1 MFLCPKKC
9 KFATL
14 STIKTLIMKR
24 KVYNE
29 LIEWKNSP
37 NRKPLILSGA
47 RQVGKTW
54 LMKELGKNEYKNYV
68 YLNFDLDDRLENLF
82 ETDYNIDRILLAIQA
97 ITGIKP
103 EKGKTLIILDEI
115 QQVKRGLGVLKYFCE
130 DAPEYHI
137 IVAGSLLG
145 IALHPGTSFPVGK
158 VNMINVYPLDFG
170 EFLDAMGENTMKEL
184 VEKHD
189 WEMMKILKNK
199 YIELLR
205 QYYFIGG
212 MPKVVAD
219 YVANKDLKQARK
231 TQKEIITA
239 YREDISKH
247 APKKDVVRI
256 NMVLDSIPSQ
266 LAKENKKFIFGA
278 MKKGARATEFE
289 LAIQWLIDCGIVYKI
304 SRVNAPKMPLKFY
317 EDMSAFKLFLLDVGL
332 MGCMSEVPAD
342 QIIATDN
349 ALVEYKGAF
358 TEEYV
363 MQQLASQ
370 QDIFV
375 YYWASERSESELDFL
390 IQKES
395 QIIPV
400 EVKAEVNLKSR
411 SLYQFVSKHPE
422 LSAIRFSMS
431 DYIKQDWMENR
442 PLYSAWKV

>member
-1 MFLCPKKC
+1 
-9 KFATL
+9 
-14 STIKTLIMKR
+14 MKR

-29 LIEWKNSP
+29 LIEWKNSQ

-97 ITGIKP
+97 ITGVKP

-395 QIIPV
+395 LIIPV

>member
-1 MFLCPKKC
+1 
-9 KFATL
+9 
-14 STIKTLIMKR
+14 MKR

-184 VEKHD
+184 VENHD
-189 WEMMKILKNK
+189 WETMKILKNK

-231 TQKEIITA
+231 TQKEIIMA

-332 MGCMSEVPAD
+332 MGSMSEVPAD

-375 YYWASERSESELDFL
+375 YYWTSERSESELDFL

-395 QIIPV
+395 LIIPV

>member
-1 MFLCPKKC
+1 
-9 KFATL
+9 
-14 STIKTLIMKR
+14 MKR

-97 ITGIKP
+97 ITGVKP

-395 QIIPV
+395 LIIPV

>member
-1 MFLCPKKC
+1 
-9 KFATL
+9 
-14 STIKTLIMKR
+14 MKR

-145 IALHPGTSFPVGK
+145 IALHPDTSFPVGK

-184 VEKHD
+184 VESHD
-189 WEMMKILKNK
+189 WETMKILKNK

-231 TQKEIITA
+231 TQKEIIMA

-289 LAIQWLIDCGIVYKI
+289 IAIQWLIDCGIVYKI

-342 QIIATDN
+342 QIITTDN

-395 QIIPV
+395 LIIPV

>member
-184 VEKHD
+184 VENHD
-189 WEMMKILKNK
+189 WETMKILKNK

-289 LAIQWLIDCGIVYKI
+289 IAIQWLIDCGIVYKI

-332 MGCMSEVPAD
+332 MGSMSEVPAD

-375 YYWASERSESELDFL
+375 YYWTSERSESELDFL

-395 QIIPV
+395 LIIPV

>member
-97 ITGIKP
+97 ITGVKP

-278 MKKGARATEFE
+278 MKKGARSTEFE

-342 QIIATDN
+342 QTIATDK

-395 QIIPV
+395 LIIPV

>member
-1 MFLCPKKC
+1 
-9 KFATL
+9 
-14 STIKTLIMKR
+14 MKR

>member
-199 YIELLR
+199 YIELIR

>member
-1 MFLCPKKC
+1 
-9 KFATL
+9 
-14 STIKTLIMKR
+14 MKR

-29 LIEWKNSP
+29 LIEWKNSS

-103 EKGKTLIILDEI
+103 EKGKTLIIFDEI

-170 EFLDAMGENTMKEL
+170 EFLDAMGETPIKEL

-219 YVANKDLKQARK
+219 YMANKDLKQARK
-231 TQKEIITA
+231 TQREIIMA

-289 LAIQWLIDCGIVYKI
+289 IAIQWLIDCGIVYKI

-370 QDIFV
+370 QDIYV
-375 YYWASERSESELDFL
+375 YYWASERSEAELDFL

-395 QIIPV
+395 LIIPV

-442 PLYSAWKV
+442 PLYSAFCV

>member
-1 MFLCPKKC
+1 
-9 KFATL
+9 
-14 STIKTLIMKR
+14 MKR

-97 ITGIKP
+97 ITGVKP

-395 QIIPV
+395 LIIPV

-411 SLYQFVSKHPE
+411 SLYQFVSKHSE

>member
-1 MFLCPKKC
+1 
-9 KFATL
+9 
-14 STIKTLIMKR
+14 MKR

-130 DAPEYHI
+130 DAPEHHI

-184 VEKHD
+184 VENHD
-189 WEMMKILKNK
+189 WETMKILKNK

-231 TQKEIITA
+231 TQKEIIMA

-332 MGCMSEVPAD
+332 MGSMSEVPAD

-375 YYWASERSESELDFL
+375 YYWTSERSESELDFL

-395 QIIPV
+395 LIIPV

>member
-1 MFLCPKKC
+1 
-9 KFATL
+9 
-14 STIKTLIMKR
+14 MKR

-184 VEKHD
+184 VENHD
-189 WEMMKILKNK
+189 WETMKILKNK

-231 TQKEIITA
+231 TQKEIIMA

-332 MGCMSEVPAD
+332 MGSMSEVPAD

-395 QIIPV
+395 LIIPV

>member
-97 ITGIKP
+97 ITGVKP

-170 EFLDAMGENTMKEL
+170 EFLDAMG
-184 VEKHD
+184 
-189 WEMMKILKNK
+189 
-199 YIELLR
+199 
-205 QYYFIGG
+205 
-212 MPKVVAD
+212 
-219 YVANKDLKQARK
+219 
-231 TQKEIITA
+231 
-239 YREDISKH
+239 
-247 APKKDVVRI
+247 
-256 NMVLDSIPSQ
+256 
-266 LAKENKKFIFGA
+266 
-278 MKKGARATEFE
+278 
-289 LAIQWLIDCGIVYKI
+289 
-304 SRVNAPKMPLKFY
+304 
-317 EDMSAFKLFLLDVGL
+317 
-332 MGCMSEVPAD
+332 
-342 QIIATDN
+342 
-349 ALVEYKGAF
+349 
-358 TEEYV
+358 
-363 MQQLASQ
+363 
-370 QDIFV
+370 
-375 YYWASERSESELDFL
+375 
-390 IQKES
+390 
-395 QIIPV
+395 
-400 EVKAEVNLKSR
+400 
-411 SLYQFVSKHPE
+411 
-422 LSAIRFSMS
+422 
-431 DYIKQDWMENR
+431 
-442 PLYSAWKV
+442 